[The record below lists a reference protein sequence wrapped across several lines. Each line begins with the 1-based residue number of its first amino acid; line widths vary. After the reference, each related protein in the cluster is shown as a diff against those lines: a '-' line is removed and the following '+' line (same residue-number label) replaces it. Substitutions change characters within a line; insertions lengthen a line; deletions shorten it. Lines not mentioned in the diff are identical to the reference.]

1 MVWASETLAVGREGQ
16 LTISREKSKLTLA
29 YARVIVPLR
38 ASSLAAILRAPAR
51 EDGELL
57 QDGTTEH
64 LGAPS
69 KHPKRQAGP
78 AISAPESARPYPLLA
93 RDPNRAHAREA

>member
-1 MVWASETLAVGREGQ
+1 MKEERNVFGRARRFDRRLNEAGSEC
-16 LTISREKSKLTLA
+16 
-29 YARVIVPLR
+29 
-38 ASSLAAILRAPAR
+38 SLAALLRAPAR

-64 LGAPS
+64 LGVPS

-78 AISAPESARPYPLLA
+78 AVGAPGSAHPFPLLA
-93 RDPNRAHAREA
+93 VPVSWVVSLIDAPW

>member
-16 LTISREKSKLTLA
+16 LTISRKSLDFTLA
-29 YARVIVPLR
+29 YVCVIFPLR

-78 AISAPESARPYPLLA
+78 A
-93 RDPNRAHAREA
+93 